1 MNERI
6 RELAEQSG
14 FQMSQVFGPMAGPYP
29 IKESLEKFAELIVH
43 ETMRVVANNVAW
55 NSYLNAAE
63 AVIQH
68 FGVE

>member
-6 RELAEQSG
+6 RELAEQ
-14 FQMSQVFGPMAGPYP
+14 AGAEYSDFHSVSLLD
-29 IKESLEKFAELIVH
+29 KEIEVFAELIVK
-43 ETMRVVANNVAW
+43 ETMRVVVNNVAW

-63 AVIQH
+63 AVIEH